1 MRKSNITMIATNER
15 ILVIEE
21 ECREAQMIVLTKL
34 NDTAF
39 VLNDDL
45 IETIEE
51 NPDTTI
57 RLTSK
62 NYIIV
67 KESMMEVVAKVI
79 EFRKETHGTITFR
92 RND

>member
-1 MRKSNITMIATNER
+1 
-15 ILVIEE
+15 
-21 ECREAQMIVLTKL
+21 MIVLTKL
-34 NDTAF
+34 NDAPF
-39 VLNDDL
+39 ILNDDL

-67 KESMMEVVAKVI
+67 KESMMEVVTRVVAY
-79 EFRKETHGTITFR
+79 RKEINGAIILR

>member
-1 MRKSNITMIATNER
+1 
-15 ILVIEE
+15 
-21 ECREAQMIVLTKL
+21 MIVLTKL
-34 NDTAF
+34 NDTPF
-39 VLNDDL
+39 VLNADL

-67 KESMMEVVAKVI
+67 KESMMEVVAKVVA
-79 EFRKETHGTITFR
+79 FRKETNGAITLR

>member
-1 MRKSNITMIATNER
+1 
-15 ILVIEE
+15 
-21 ECREAQMIVLTKL
+21 MIVLTKL
-34 NDTAF
+34 NDTPF
-39 VLNDDL
+39 VLNADL

-67 KESMMEVVAKVI
+67 KESMMEVVAKVV
-79 EFRKETHGTITFR
+79 EFRKETNGAITLR

>member
-1 MRKSNITMIATNER
+1 MI
-15 ILVIEE
+15 L
-21 ECREAQMIVLTKL
+21 LTKL
-34 NDTAF
+34 NDIPF

-51 NPDTTI
+51 TPDTTI

-79 EFRKETHGTITFR
+79 EFRRETNGAITLR
-92 RND
+92 KDI

>member
-1 MRKSNITMIATNER
+1 
-15 ILVIEE
+15 
-21 ECREAQMIVLTKL
+21 MIVLTKL
-34 NDTAF
+34 NDVPF
-39 VLNDDL
+39 VLNADL

-67 KESMMEVVAKVI
+67 KEPMMEVVARVVAY
-79 EFRKETHGTITFR
+79 RKEINGAIILR
-92 RND
+92 RNE

>member
-1 MRKSNITMIATNER
+1 MI
-15 ILVIEE
+15 L
-21 ECREAQMIVLTKL
+21 LTKL
-34 NDTAF
+34 NDTPF

-51 NPDTTI
+51 TPDTTI

-67 KESMMEVVAKVI
+67 KESMMEVVARVV
-79 EFRKETHGTITFR
+79 EFRKQTNGAITLHKGF
-92 RND
+92 

>member
-1 MRKSNITMIATNER
+1 
-15 ILVIEE
+15 
-21 ECREAQMIVLTKL
+21 MIVLTKL
-34 NDTAF
+34 NDTPF

-51 NPDTTI
+51 TPDTTI

-67 KESMMEVVAKVI
+67 KESMMEVIAKVI
-79 EFRKETHGTITFR
+79 EFRKEANGRITLR
-92 RND
+92 RDT

>member
-1 MRKSNITMIATNER
+1 
-15 ILVIEE
+15 
-21 ECREAQMIVLTKL
+21 MIVLTKL
-34 NDTAF
+34 NDTPF

-62 NYIIV
+62 NIIIV
-67 KESMMEVVAKVI
+67 KESMLEVVTRVVAY
-79 EFRKETHGTITFR
+79 RKEANGAIILR
-92 RND
+92 RG

>member
-1 MRKSNITMIATNER
+1 
-15 ILVIEE
+15 
-21 ECREAQMIVLTKL
+21 MIVLTKL
-34 NDTAF
+34 NDVPF
-39 VLNDDL
+39 VLNADL

-67 KESMMEVVAKVI
+67 KEPMMEVVARVVAY
-79 EFRKETHGTITFR
+79 RKEINGAITLR
-92 RND
+92 KND

>member
-1 MRKSNITMIATNER
+1 
-15 ILVIEE
+15 
-21 ECREAQMIVLTKL
+21 MIVLTRL
-34 NDTAF
+34 NDTPF

-62 NYIIV
+62 NIIIV
-67 KESMMEVVAKVI
+67 KEPMLEVVSRVAAY
-79 EFRKETHGTITFR
+79 RKEVNGAIILR
-92 RND
+92 KG